1 MYDAT
6 LVFKDGVSLHFTDD
20 KLLVFCNAPG
30 GTFERNKDGW
40 EFRCNEENAPLCR
53 ARHYGL
59 QFFVANPLVA
69 LQHSPQTSR

>member
-30 GTFERNKDGW
+30 GAFERNKDGW
-40 EFRCNEENAPLCR
+40 EFRCNEKKTLLFVVQGIMGCSFL
-53 ARHYGL
+53 L
-59 QFFVANPLVA
+59 QTPW
-69 LQHSPQTSR
+69 